1 MIELYNTKNKMAFFN
16 FFNIANNVCYIVYYV
31 YFAHRGSDP
40 DYAYLPRDLSGREGK
55 VFDLQF

>member
-1 MIELYNTKNKMAFFN
+1 MAFFN